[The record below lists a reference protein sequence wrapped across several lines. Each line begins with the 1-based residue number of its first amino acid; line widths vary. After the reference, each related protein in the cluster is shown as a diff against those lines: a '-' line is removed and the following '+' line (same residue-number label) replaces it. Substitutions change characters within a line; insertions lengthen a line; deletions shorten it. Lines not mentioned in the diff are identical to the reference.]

1 MESGSFSKGF
11 CKLITLRAK
20 FVYRHIWNG
29 EPHMGHILFICGVEH
44 LLRAVQSPLL
54 PSLQYLR
61 THSGVRAV
69 GRVRTHRSL
78 ATSWGGACSHPKRQR

>member
-1 MESGSFSKGF
+1 
-11 CKLITLRAK
+11 
-20 FVYRHIWNG
+20 
-29 EPHMGHILFICGVEH
+29 MGHILFICGVEH

-54 PSLQYLR
+54 PSLQDLR

-78 ATSWGGACSHPKRQR
+78 ATSWGDMQSSQEIEVVHRV